1 MSIAFST
8 VSASEFPS
16 SAGISVANHSLLA
29 YLVIEPQNGSVYVST
44 EVIAIVISAAG
55 VVVTLGASMF
65 AGFAWILRRIDDRGD
80 AVEDKLSARIDA
92 LDMRL
97 SARIDGVEEKL
108 GARIDALAGEVTG
121 VKIAVARLEG
131 PPRHL
136 VTASH

>member
-1 MSIAFST
+1 MY
-8 VSASEFPS
+8 VSAE
-16 SAGISVANHSLLA
+16 I
-29 YLVIEPQNGSVYVST
+29 
-44 EVIAIVISAAG
+44 IAIVVSAAG

-80 AVEDKLSARIDA
+80 AVEGKLGARIDAVEEELGARIDAVEDKLSARIDA
-92 LDMRL
+92 LDIRL